1 MNNTTMH
8 TTKLSLEDKLPLTCS
23 RRGTC
28 CHGNLV
34 MLNPWELF
42 RLAREKK
49 VSPREFRDQYC
60 ESGGIRLR
68 FDGKPG
74 WREKKACS
82 LYVDNFGCSVHVGR
96 PLACRL
102 FPLGRQIQSE
112 ALSYMHQ
119 GDVFPCLD
127 GCPEVTG
134 LPQLTVGEYLQ
145 GQQTEAFEKAQ
156 NEYLQLMQ
164 SLADIAFELL
174 LDTGLAESGDT
185 ETLQLWR
192 KMANEDPEIL
202 ANTIGTE
209 WMDSLIVPEITDNA
223 DDPTL
228 FAQKHCD
235 LLLSKAQE
243 QFGAL
248 QIMEEVHKASVLIMG
263 IALHLARSLG
273 ANPEI
278 LAEHWIDTAKKHG
291 AKDVQD

>member
-1 MNNTTMH
+1 MQ

-34 MLNPWELF
+34 MLNPWELAC
-42 RLAREKK
+42 LAREKK

-68 FDGKPG
+68 FNGKAG
-74 WREKKACS
+74 WRDKKACS
-82 LYVDNFGCSVHVGR
+82 QYVDNFGCSVHVGR

-112 ALSYMHQ
+112 SFSYMYQ
-119 GDVFPCLD
+119 GNVFPCLD

-134 LPQLTVGEYLQ
+134 LEQLTVAEYLK
-145 GQQTEAFEKAQ
+145 GQQTEAFEMAQ

-174 LDTGLAESGDT
+174 LDTGLAEAGDT
-185 ETLQLWR
+185 KTLPLWR
-192 KMANEDPEIL
+192 KMANKDPEML
-202 ANTIGTE
+202 ANTIGSE
-209 WMDSLIVPEITDNA
+209 WIDSLTVPEIPVDT
-223 DDPTL
+223 DDPVL
-228 FAQKHCD
+228 FVQKHRD
-235 LLLSKAQE
+235 LLLLKAQE
-243 QFGAL
+243 QFGTL
-248 QIMEEVHKASVLIMG
+248 QTMHEVHKASVLTMG
-263 IALHLARSLG
+263 LTLHLARSLG
-273 ANPEI
+273 ANPET

-291 AKDVQD
+291 AKE